1 MLLVASRCTWAGRS
15 VGLVV
20 PNRRQVNITQPGFPA
35 EFWNQIPWIV
45 HDFSI
50 NTSVFPGYK
59 YRMNMNIRTLVIL
72 SIVSC
77 KEDFLMTEPVP
88 PGVQRAPALILEL
101 SNSKWTLSVVPL
113 MVIIQ
118 YHLLTIIMR
127 VQTLRNPA
135 TYLQIRAYDTRKSSQ
150 ILQAAEMRQNL
161 KVGWIKHQLVDL
173 ENCLTC
179 PYQEWG

>member
-1 MLLVASRCTWAGRS
+1 
-15 VGLVV
+15 
-20 PNRRQVNITQPGFPA
+20 
-35 EFWNQIPWIV
+35 
-45 HDFSI
+45 
-50 NTSVFPGYK
+50 
-59 YRMNMNIRTLVIL
+59 MNMNIRTLVIL

-161 KVGWIKHQLVDL
+161 KVG
-173 ENCLTC
+173 
-179 PYQEWG
+179 